1 MGGDKKGVTISSMY
15 RQTLAFIASLSQKS
29 TSYYISQQT
38 VIGGTKGKQDPR
50 ETERE
55 ISLNKNNKSIT

>member
-1 MGGDKKGVTISSMY
+1 MC

-38 VIGGTKGKQDPR
+38 VIGGTKGKQDLR
-50 ETERE
+50 ETEKE
-55 ISLNKNNKSIT
+55 ISLNKNNKNINM